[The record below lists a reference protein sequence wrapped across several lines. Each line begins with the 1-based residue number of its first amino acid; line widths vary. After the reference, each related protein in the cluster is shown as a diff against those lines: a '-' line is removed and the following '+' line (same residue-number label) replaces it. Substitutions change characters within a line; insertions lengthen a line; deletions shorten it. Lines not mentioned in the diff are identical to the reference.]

1 MKVLWVIV
9 LFSCLPV
16 FLVHG
21 LHYKVCFSTFPHLIW
36 SSLVWSGVI
45 WSGLVLIR
53 TLVSSHSIVSV
64 EGDGGLSRCAYI
76 QSYSTFHRSC
86 WVSHQKPFRAS
97 PREIM
102 NCNVSFELW
111 VVVCEPSR
119 MEIRLELDRVSGPHC
134 FSDEAMSPLGNFS
147 TELTR
152 RTLQVLSR

>member
-53 TLVSSHSIVSV
+53 ILVSSHSIASV
-64 EGDGGLSRCAYI
+64 EGDGGLSRCAYNHI
-76 QSYSTFHRSC
+76 PLFTTSVEFNIRNLLEH
-86 WVSHQKPFRAS
+86 HQGK
-97 PREIM
+97 
-102 NCNVSFELW
+102 
-111 VVVCEPSR
+111 
-119 MEIRLELDRVSGPHC
+119 
-134 FSDEAMSPLGNFS
+134 
-147 TELTR
+147 
-152 RTLQVLSR
+152 